1 MSSSVGGGWGDEVRG
16 GGRVLIRYGVCVFS
30 TKRSREGREKL
41 RRKEIKGAEQTRGIH
56 KIYKM
61 PISRLRFRST
71 LLDCKGARC
80 SCEKIKSLGREGKG
94 EILPCELA
102 LPRATQLLVFCR
114 VFTLRKLLRSRRC
127 QLMRS
132 FKNRLSDWRAFA
144 PPPPPIDEP
153 KRAPATRGYKFF

>member
-1 MSSSVGGGWGDEVRG
+1 MCRAEGGRVRG

-41 RRKEIKGAEQTRGIH
+41 HRKEIKGAEQTRGIH

-80 SCEKIKSLGREGKG
+80 SCEKIKSSGGKGREGRDPPLRTCSAPSYSTPRFFA
-94 EILPCELA
+94 ESSLCENY
-102 LPRATQLLVFCR
+102 
-114 VFTLRKLLRSRRC
+114 S
-127 QLMRS
+127 
-132 FKNRLSDWRAFA
+132 A
-144 PPPPPIDEP
+144 P
-153 KRAPATRGYKFF
+153 GGVS

>member
-1 MSSSVGGGWGDEVRG
+1 MVGWWGDEVRG

-41 RRKEIKGAEQTRGIH
+41 CRKEIKGAEQTRGIH

-80 SCEKIKSLGREGKG
+80 SCEKIKSSGREGKG
-94 EILPCELA
+94 RERSSLANLLCPELLNSSFFAESSLCENY
-102 LPRATQLLVFCR
+102 
-114 VFTLRKLLRSRRC
+114 S
-127 QLMRS
+127 
-132 FKNRLSDWRAFA
+132 A
-144 PPPPPIDEP
+144 P
-153 KRAPATRGYKFF
+153 GGVS

>member
-1 MSSSVGGGWGDEVRG
+1 MGVWGGG

-41 RRKEIKGAEQTRGIH
+41 HRKEIKGAEQTRGIH

-80 SCEKIKSLGREGKG
+80 SCEKIKSSGGKGRERSS
-94 EILPCELA
+94 LANLFCPEL
-102 LPRATQLLVFCR
+102 LNSSFFCR

-144 PPPPPIDEP
+144 PPPHHIDEP
-153 KRAPATRGYKFF
+153 KRAPATRGHKFF